1 MELKLLSI
9 EIKQI
14 IGKKE
19 LKVGNTTS
27 LNLEMDM
34 LQTHL
39 QCWLNIW
46 DMMLQIDMK

>member
-1 MELKLLSI
+1 MPEKTIKSI
-9 EIKQI
+9 SRAKI
-14 IGKKE
+14 
-19 LKVGNTTS
+19 

-46 DMMLQIDMK
+46 DMMLQIDTK